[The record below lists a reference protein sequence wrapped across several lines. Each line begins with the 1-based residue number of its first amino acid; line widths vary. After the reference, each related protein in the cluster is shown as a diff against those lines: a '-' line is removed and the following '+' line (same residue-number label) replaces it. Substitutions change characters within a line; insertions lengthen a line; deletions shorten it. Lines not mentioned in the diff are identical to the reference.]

1 MDKYTIFD
9 QAAPGTAVA
18 PAYDSNS
25 PADPAQR
32 DLEAALQLLTERAQ
46 YLTGASGASIALRE
60 DGEMVCRA
68 SVGRVAPE
76 VGAELETDSGL
87 TVQSVRTRQVIR
99 CDDADSDPRVN
110 RESCQELGVK
120 SVIVMPLLRD
130 QEVVGLFELVA
141 DRASAFEERDVAAL
155 ARLSEMALTA
165 LQHAD
170 ATQRALPEIS
180 EPPSSEALPE
190 VVSEIVEPAQP
201 MQVDQEVSS
210 PAMEPAAVAS
220 AEIAQIG
227 SCEACGFPVSQG
239 RSLCV
244 DCEQAGRSTAGKS
257 TAGDPSAFSHLHAMG
272 QEESWF
278 QAHGYTLGALFIAA
292 LTIALLAFKMR

>member
-9 QAAPGTAVA
+9 QAGPGTAVA
-18 PAYDSNS
+18 PAYDGNS
-25 PADPAQR
+25 LADPAQR

-68 SVGRVAPE
+68 SAGRAAPE

-87 TVQSVRTRQVIR
+87 TAQSVRTRQMIR

-155 ARLSEMALTA
+155 ARLVEMALTA

-180 EPPSSEALPE
+180 QPESGEARSEQAT
-190 VVSEIVEPAQP
+190 VAVEPAKPTQIEEAATTEP
-201 MQVDQEVSS
+201 SVS
-210 PAMEPAAVAS
+210 AS
-220 AEIAQIG
+220 SEITQIG

-239 RSLCV
+239 RKLCV
-244 DCEQAGRSTAGKS
+244 DCEQAGRPAEGKPAG
-257 TAGDPSAFSHLHAMG
+257 GDSSAFSQLNALG
-272 QEESWF
+272 QEESWL
-278 QAHGYTLGALFIAA
+278 QAHSYTLGALFIAA
-292 LTIALLAFKMR
+292 LTIALLALKMR